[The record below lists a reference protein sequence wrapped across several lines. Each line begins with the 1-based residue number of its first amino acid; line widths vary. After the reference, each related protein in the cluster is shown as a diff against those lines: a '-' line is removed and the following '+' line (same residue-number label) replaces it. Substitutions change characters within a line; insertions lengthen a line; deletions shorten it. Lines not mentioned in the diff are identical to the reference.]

1 MDLSLLSISPLSEQ
15 GDYTIVLGCQAD
27 GASIVDLEV
36 KASVKK
42 GLIVRMEIT
51 VLALEQTGESVL
63 LPARQAAAALDPEI
77 RQARLYPRY
86 RWQEGRLIPY
96 LSYQIEKREP

>member
-1 MDLSLLSISPLSEQ
+1 
-15 GDYTIVLGCQAD
+15 
-27 GASIVDLEV
+27 
-36 KASVKK
+36 
-42 GLIVRMEIT
+42 MEIT